1 MKKIYRWQTSP
12 QKYSTSLT
20 IRKMQIKASGRYYI
34 SIKMTKTKIVTP
46 IAGEDV
52 EKLDHSYTVG
62 RNVKMVQGA
71 WELLI
76 KLNMP
81 YILTIALLDIY
92 PRGVTLLIKKL
103 LSDVHSQKLK
113 TIAYS

>member
-1 MKKIYRWQTSP
+1 
-12 QKYSTSLT
+12 
-20 IRKMQIKASGRYYI
+20 MQIKASGRYYI

-71 WELLI
+71 WEFLI